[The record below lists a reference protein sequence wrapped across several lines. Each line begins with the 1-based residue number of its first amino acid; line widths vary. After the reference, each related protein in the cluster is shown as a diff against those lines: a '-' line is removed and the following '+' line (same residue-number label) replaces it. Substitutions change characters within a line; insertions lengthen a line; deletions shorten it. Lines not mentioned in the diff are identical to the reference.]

1 MKINYIHSTKYK
13 IKPRLKT
20 HWFRENKTVFDLFAI
35 IVGEEWVYN
44 GLDSDL
50 IPYEKE
56 VKIATFNDLISAKKF
71 KKSLRK
77 SK

>member
-1 MKINYIHSTKYK
+1 MISSTTYK